1 MNNPSIF
8 SALRKDREGM
18 RGGRCGG
25 GDVVSGRGEG
35 QALSRPPLHRALA
48 VPFGQERE
56 RKRGRDNEEERGT
69 GKKALMGSGWR
80 RTCGYM
86 DKDKKDSL
94 FGLLASVSKA
104 FPPSIDAAFHKRLIN
119 QAPSPST
126 DITCRSPLI
135 ETTSGNAAQ
144 LRLRTRSLSPPLPPL
159 PSRQNSPS

>member
-1 MNNPSIF
+1 
-8 SALRKDREGM
+8 M

-86 DKDKKDSL
+86 DKDKKRLSL
-94 FGLLASVSKA
+94 FLVCSPASPKPFLPLLTLL
-104 FPPSIDAAFHKRLIN
+104 FIN
-119 QAPSPST
+119 
-126 DITCRSPLI
+126 D
-135 ETTSGNAAQ
+135 
-144 LRLRTRSLSPPLPPL
+144 
-159 PSRQNSPS
+159 